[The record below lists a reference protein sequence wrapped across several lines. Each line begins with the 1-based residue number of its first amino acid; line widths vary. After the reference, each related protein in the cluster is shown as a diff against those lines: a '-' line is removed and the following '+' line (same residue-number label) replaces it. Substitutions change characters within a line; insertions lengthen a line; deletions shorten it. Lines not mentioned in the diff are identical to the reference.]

1 MLRKILI
8 ALHLAGAVVSVTL
21 LVSTFLAKGIIT
33 SKARQ
38 IAVDR
43 SRGLSD
49 PLAAKVQETLDRP
62 MLGKLIPG
70 KARERLES
78 ELADYRTA
86 PDAWLIELAEG
97 GAGRAKAFD
106 FPEIESP
113 LARKAVDLL
122 TKGVSDLKEHVEKSY
137 RDLIADIRLFAATN
151 IVAFGLA
158 AWLAWIART
167 PRSRHWLL
175 AFSGMMLVVFALSIS
190 AYFDRNWTWTILT
203 GSYMGWGYPVFLGIL
218 TFSSIAKISP
228 DLAQTDPG
236 NNPAT
241 P

>member
-1 MLRKILI
+1 MRL
-8 ALHLAGAVVSVTL
+8 T
-21 LVSTFLAKGIIT
+21 STPRCGGTK
-33 SKARQ
+33 
-38 IAVDR
+38 
-43 SRGLSD
+43 
-49 PLAAKVQETLDRP
+49 
-62 MLGKLIPG
+62 
-70 KARERLES
+70 
-78 ELADYRTA
+78 
-86 PDAWLIELAEG
+86 G

-113 LARKAVDLL
+113 LARKAVGLL
-122 TKGVSDLKEHVEKSY
+122 TKGVSNLKEHVEKSY

-151 IVAFGLA
+151 IVAFALA

-190 AYFDRNWTWTILT
+190 AYFDRNWTWMILT

-218 TFSSIAKISP
+218 TFCSIARISP
-228 DLAQTDPG
+228 DLVQTDPG